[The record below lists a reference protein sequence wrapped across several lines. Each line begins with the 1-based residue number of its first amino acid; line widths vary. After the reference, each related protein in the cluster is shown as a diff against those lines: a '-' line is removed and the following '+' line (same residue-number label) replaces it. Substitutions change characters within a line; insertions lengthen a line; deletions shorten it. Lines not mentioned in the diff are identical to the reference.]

1 MNMSPHV
8 RTMTGLLTVAI
19 FAMVAVSAWTTTP
32 WLSAITGGLAMFRL
46 VVVFRQ
52 WPSKQ

>member
-1 MNMSPHV
+1 MNMSTHV

-19 FAMVAVSAWTTTP
+19 FGMVAASAWPTNP
-32 WLSAITGGLAMFRL
+32 WLTAITGGLALFRL

-52 WPSKQ
+52 WPSKK